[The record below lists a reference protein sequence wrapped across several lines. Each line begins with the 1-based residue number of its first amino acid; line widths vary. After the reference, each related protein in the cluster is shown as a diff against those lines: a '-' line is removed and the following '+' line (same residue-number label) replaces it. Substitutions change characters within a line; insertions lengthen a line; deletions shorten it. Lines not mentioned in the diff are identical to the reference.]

1 MATLK
6 RKVSIQTGEQ
16 QPEFIKSDHP
26 GCLEFLKAYYEF
38 LESAELKLSSLGS
51 KDAIIHE

>member
-6 RKVSIQTGEQ
+6 RKISIQSADQ

-26 GCLEFLKAYYEF
+26 GFLEFLKAYYEF
-38 LESAELKLSSLGS
+38 LESA
-51 KDAIIHE
+51 